1 MQSPTRVSTFASSS
15 SSPARLA
22 NGVLSLDERVSASIN
37 VLEVGGFVTITGRTG
52 RSIAVLRTTAGLSA
66 MDLRCFH
73 HGAALGA
80 DGRMSVLDIENV
92 GPAVQCPA
100 HGRWIDVTTGEQLV
114 ADGMRGGAA
123 CSWRRTDGGMQQRV
137 HEVRVD
143 EAGGV
148 HLRLSEQARIV
159 DHLPSDAYNL
169 TPHASPHASPQ
180 HASAH
185 SSAHVSP
192 HASPHS
198 LAFACR
204 KNRATEAVQRKLTP
218 GASPQT
224 SPHHASE
231 SLQRQA
237 LAMARAHGE
246 HAKAPRSL
254 RYDSEPDLPAAAT
267 AHPHATNGAA
277 GEEDD
282 AADDEM
288 DIS

>member
-52 RSIAVLRTTAGLSA
+52 RSIAVLRTTTGLSA

-80 DGRMSVLDIENV
+80 DGRMSVLDIENI

-114 ADGMRGGAA
+114 RYEDDVSAADGMRGGAA
-123 CSWRRTDGGMQQRV
+123 CSWRRADGGMQQRV

-148 HLRLSEQARIV
+148 HLRFSEQARIV

-192 HASPHS
+192 RASPHS

-224 SPHHASE
+224 SPE
-231 SLQRQA
+231 
-237 LAMARAHGE
+237 HG
-246 HAKAPRSL
+246 KAPRSL

-282 AADDEM
+282 ADDDEM